1 MKKKIKVL
9 HLIASLENGGAE
21 RQLIELLK
29 ENKNHGV
36 VLFKNTSVYKNT
48 LNELNIKYWE
58 LGVKSKLLVFL
69 KILTVSKIIKEFQP
83 NIVQAW
89 MYNAC
94 FFSVVCKI
102 LNIYRIP
109 LIWCIRC
116 SDMTTKYYTIS
127 LKFLIIGCKF
137 LSGKVDKIVYNSFS
151 GMKHHTDL
159 GYSSKNK
166 IVILNGINAAKFK
179 KSDTLRKSLRDKYK
193 FKKNDI
199 VIILVARVDPMK
211 NHQGFLNAFKKAK
224 DNNLDNL
231 KLLLVGKETDSLNI
245 PSDTIALGMRLNIEK
260 YYNVADIII
269 LPSLFGEGFSNVLVE
284 GMLTNLVP
292 VSSNVGDCKKIINN
306 TGFMIEEI
314 NEVGLLKVL
323 YKISNSDKSYLNQ
336 LGKKARLRAY
346 KNFTPKIMTDS
357 YYNLYCKVL

>member
-21 RQLIELLK
+21 RQLIELIK
-29 ENKNHGV
+29 KNKNHGV
-36 VLFKNTSVYKNT
+36 VIFKNASVYKNT
-48 LNELNIKYWE
+48 LNMLNIKYWE
-58 LGVKSKLLVFL
+58 LGVKNKFLVFF
-69 KILTVSKIIKEFQP
+69 KILTVSRIIKEFQP
-83 NIVQAW
+83 NIIQAW

-94 FFSVVCKI
+94 FFSVLCKI
-102 LNIYRIP
+102 FNIYKTP

-127 LKFLIIGCKF
+127 LKFLIIGCRL
-137 LSGKVDKIVYNSFS
+137 LSKKVDKIVYNSFS
-151 GMKHHTDL
+151 GMKYHTDL

-166 IVILNGINAAKFK
+166 IVIVNGVNATKFK
-179 KSDTLRKSLRDKYK
+179 KSDSLRKSLRDKYK

-211 NHQGFLNAFKKAK
+211 NHKGFLNAFKKAK
-224 DNNLDNL
+224 DNGLDNL

-245 PSDTIALGMRLNIEK
+245 PSDTLALGMKLDIEK
-260 YYNVADIII
+260 YYNIADIIM

-292 VSSNVGDCKKIINN
+292 VSFNVGDSKKIINN
-306 TGFMIEEI
+306 TGFIIEEI

-323 YKISNSDKSYLNQ
+323 HKISNSNKTILNQ

-346 KNFTPKIMTDS
+346 KNFTPKIMTEA

>member
-48 LNELNIKYWE
+48 LNELNIKHWE

-137 LSGKVDKIVYNSFS
+137 L
-151 GMKHHTDL
+151 
-159 GYSSKNK
+159 
-166 IVILNGINAAKFK
+166 
-179 KSDTLRKSLRDKYK
+179 
-193 FKKNDI
+193 
-199 VIILVARVDPMK
+199 
-211 NHQGFLNAFKKAK
+211 
-224 DNNLDNL
+224 
-231 KLLLVGKETDSLNI
+231 
-245 PSDTIALGMRLNIEK
+245 
-260 YYNVADIII
+260 
-269 LPSLFGEGFSNVLVE
+269 
-284 GMLTNLVP
+284 
-292 VSSNVGDCKKIINN
+292 
-306 TGFMIEEI
+306 
-314 NEVGLLKVL
+314 
-323 YKISNSDKSYLNQ
+323 
-336 LGKKARLRAY
+336 
-346 KNFTPKIMTDS
+346 
-357 YYNLYCKVL
+357 